1 MSGNP
6 GCRPKTSDRTMNG
19 SPNRLPRPRS
29 VLHWIAFGAG
39 AGLAPR
45 APGTAGTAVAIP
57 IYAVLATQSITLYL
71 LAVTFIAAA
80 GVWVCGRTAREL
92 GVHDHP
98 GIVLDEIAGFL
109 VTMTALPF
117 DWPWIRR
124 RLRGVPHPRRRQAVA
139 RLARRPQGR
148 RRSRDRARRPARRRA
163 RRRGAPRGAVRTRR
177 LNRRDV
183 TPFSGEL
190 VVANA
195 GSRKSGLRDQ
205 HA

>member
-1 MSGNP
+1 
-6 GCRPKTSDRTMNG
+6 MNG

-57 IYAVLATQSITLYL
+57 IYAVLATQPITLYL
-71 LAVTFIAAA
+71 LAVTFIATA

-92 GVHDHP
+92 GVDDHP

-117 DWPWIRR
+117 DWPWIAA
-124 RLRGVPHPRRRQAVA
+124 GFVA
-139 RLARRPQGR
+139 FRILDVAKPWPVSLA
-148 RRSRDRARRPARRRA
+148 DRKVGGGLGIVLDDLLAGALAGAALHAARYVL
-163 RRRGAPRGAVRTRR
+163 GG
-177 LNRRDV
+177 
-183 TPFSGEL
+183 
-190 VVANA
+190 
-195 GSRKSGLRDQ
+195 
-205 HA
+205 